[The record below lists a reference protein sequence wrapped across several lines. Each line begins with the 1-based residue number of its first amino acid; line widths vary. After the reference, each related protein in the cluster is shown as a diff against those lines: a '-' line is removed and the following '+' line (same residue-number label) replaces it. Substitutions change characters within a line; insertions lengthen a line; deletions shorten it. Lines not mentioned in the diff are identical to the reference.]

1 MTFGD
6 FETLSDEGLVS
17 EFQKG
22 NESAFDY
29 LVRRYQDKSVR
40 LAFSMLRNWET
51 AKEISQNAF
60 VKAYFGLKNFKGESK
75 FGTWFYRILVNQS
88 RDEIRKRMRSKENVA
103 LESVL
108 VTQVSPEASVSQVL
122 QMEEERKRI
131 EQAVAK
137 LPENE
142 QKVFVMRYFND
153 LALQE
158 IADALGVALGT
169 VKSSL
174 FHATAK
180 VRKALELKEMSRH
193 E

>member
-1 MTFGD
+1 MTFGNL
-6 FETLSDEGLVS
+6 ETFSDEELVL
-17 EFQKG
+17 EFQNG
-22 NESAFDY
+22 NESAFDQ
-29 LVRRYQDKSVR
+29 LVRRYQEKSTR

-60 VKAYFGLKNFKGESK
+60 VKVYFGLKNFKRESK

-88 RDEIRKRMRSKENVA
+88 RDEIRKRMRSKEVA
-103 LESVL
+103 APESIM
-108 VTQVSPEASVSQVL
+108 VTQISPEASVAEVL
-122 QMEEERKRI
+122 QIEEERKKI
-131 EQAVAK
+131 ENAVAN
-137 LPENE
+137 LPDNE

-158 IADALGVALGT
+158 IADSLGIALGT